1 MLHCGKCQGC
11 LGKENSEIKIRV
23 GTFGVVK
30 AVSVLLPSYPSILR
44 RQGKGMAEVQDNW
57 LGVFLTVIPVLQ
69 TSSWHPWAAW
79 VLSARKVADSLVGML
94 LPLSLLNWRETSP
107 VTSVLDG
114 ACHYNW
120 WVAGDANLNASHT
133 RQVQEA
139 ALLTGFFLPTGAQ
152 SWPSQCVEIMVLNSL
167 QGTRSLGS
175 ILSSVLDLRYDL
187 VQVT

>member
-1 MLHCGKCQGC
+1 MWSKLFQSFCPH
-11 LGKENSEIKIRV
+11 I
-23 GTFGVVK
+23 
-30 AVSVLLPSYPSILR
+30 LLPWEDR
-44 RQGKGMAEVQDNW
+44 GRGWQRCRTTG
-57 LGVFLTVIPVLQ
+57 LGCFWQ
-69 TSSWHPWAAW
+69 
-79 VLSARKVADSLVGML
+79 LSQLFRLPHDTPEQRGCSVPERLLDSLVGML

-107 VTSVLDG
+107 VTSVLG
-114 ACHYNW
+114 SACHYNW
-120 WVAGDANLNASHT
+120 WVAGDANLNAGHT